1 MKKLTSS
8 LSYVILAIISFISLF
23 PFYMMITMST
33 YKTEQ
38 IFQSMPFLPSDYFGK
53 NIATVFQSNFLQS
66 YGNSLF
72 ISVVSMEV

>member
-38 IFQSMPFLPSDYFGK
+38 IFQSMPFLPLIISGR
-53 NIATVFQSNFLQS
+53 ILQPCFS
-66 YGNSLF
+66 PTSC
-72 ISVVSMEV
+72 SPMETACLSP